1 MFKADTRAQACFKWV
16 NFLVI
21 SLFAFGSLQA
31 QAPEDPQ
38 FDPSDVYFQAYM
50 EIRAGEQLEKDED
63 FVGALRKFDNA
74 AKLFDSVARFY
85 PEWKVGMVTNR
96 RELTAK
102 AMDVVRQKAGEQ
114 IQKDQGVIA
123 ELEGGQKIGVDPRN
137 EPDAP
142 IEVAPLPESNPVE
155 KMNLADRSPTPA
167 PRDDPEPF
175 KPLEVAPIKPLPPS
189 VLDVD
194 PLKARRLQ
202 EAEAE
207 VARLKDLISK
217 ADARSNEAMR
227 NATQLDDLRKQN
239 EILERKLREA
249 QTNGQSEKEA
259 QAMAEIARLRD
270 LISKADARSQEAMRN
285 AMRVDDMQK
294 QNEILERK
302 LRAAEGDARSLRAQ
316 MATAPVRGEVEALN
330 RQIEQLDQEREVMAK
345 ALRSS
350 RGDHSDALAK
360 IEILAADMEIMQQQA
375 KDLRQKES
383 NLERDIKT
391 EREVANAVVA
401 GQRRQIEGLEK
412 ALEEKST
419 ELSKAN
425 EQIAGLRQELD
436 ESQAA
441 YAQLATER
449 DNLLDEKEQMTAL
462 LKLNEEGRI
471 EQLIEQNMGL
481 AKELR
486 QANEKVERM
495 NLDNNAA
502 KDDVVAALRDLAM
515 AKSQINRLKL
525 EKEAQDKRL
534 EELTKRLESEESAL
548 ADGSVEADPE
558 EVEMLRE
565 VIKRQLLVQ
574 ERRRQARELLVE
586 AAKDLGRD
594 DERLNEAIEMFGGA
608 EIVLSPEEQKLIAD
622 QQVDGEFV
630 SPFAKDRATVNSA
643 TSDLNRELE
652 SYDRAATK
660 AYLAGR
666 YLPTRELYE
675 MMVEEHPGHVPA
687 LCKLGVVQMKLDEPM
702 AAAESFQ
709 KAIELDEGNG
719 YAYRMLG
726 FASMRMGDIA
736 AAERM
741 VKKSVELAPEDAM
754 SWSLL
759 GVICIKLGEF
769 DDAEL
774 NFKAAISADP
784 LPSEPYF
791 NLAMLCANSGRLEEA
806 RQYYHD
812 ALERGAVPDAGLEQK
827 FSELPNE

>member
-1 MFKADTRAQACFKWV
+1 MIFVTTLSAC
-16 NFLVI
+16 
-21 SLFAFGSLQA
+21 GSLCA

-38 FDPSDVYFQAYM
+38 FDPSDVYFQAYLDV
-50 EIRAGEQLEKDED
+50 RAAEQLEKDGD
-63 FVGALRKFDNA
+63 YVGALRKFDSA
-74 AKLFDSVARFY
+74 AKLFESVARFY
-85 PEWKVGMVTNR
+85 PEWKAGMVTNR

-102 AMDVVRQKAGEQ
+102 AMDTVRTKAGEQ

-123 ELEGGQKIGVDPRN
+123 ELEGGQKMGVDPRDKPN
-137 EPDAP
+137 AP
-142 IEVAPLPESNPVE
+142 VEIKPLPEAKPPE
-155 KMNLADRSPTPA
+155 KLGLADRQPSPA
-167 PRDDPEPF
+167 PRDEPAPLR
-175 KPLEVAPIKPLPPS
+175 PLEITPVKPLPPS

-194 PLKARRLQ
+194 PLQARRLK

-217 ADARSNEAMR
+217 ADPRSNEAMRNASRIEDLRKQNETLERKLREAQANGQSESEAQARAEIARLKDQIANADARSNEAMR
-227 NATQLDDLRKQN
+227 NATRVGDL
-239 EILERKLREA
+239 
-249 QTNGQSEKEA
+249 TT
-259 QAMAEIARLRD
+259 
-270 LISKADARSQEAMRN
+270 
-285 AMRVDDMQK
+285 

-302 LRAAEGDARSLRAQ
+302 LRAAEADARSLRLQ
-316 MATAPVRGEVEALN
+316 MAAAPVRGEVEALN
-330 RQIEQLDQEREVMAK
+330 GQIAELDRQREAMGK

-350 RGDHSDALAK
+350 RGDHTDALAK

-375 KDLRQKES
+375 KELRQKEA
-383 NLERDIKT
+383 NLERDLKT
-391 EREVANAVVA
+391 EREVSNSVVA

-412 ALEEKST
+412 ALEEKSV

-425 EQIAGLRQELD
+425 EQIAGLKLELD

-441 YAQLATER
+441 YAELREER
-449 DNLLDEKEQMTAL
+449 DGLLVEKEQMTAL

-481 AKELR
+481 AKSLR
-486 QANEKVERM
+486 EANEKVDRL

-515 AKSQINRLKL
+515 AKSQINRLKQ
-525 EKEAQDKRL
+525 EKDAQDKRL
-534 EELTKRLESEESAL
+534 QELTARLENEESAL
-548 ADGSVEADPE
+548 ANGAVEADPE

-586 AAKDLGRD
+586 AAQDLGRD
-594 DERLNEAIEMFGGA
+594 DDRLNEAIEMFSGA

-630 SPFAKDRATVNSA
+630 SPFARDRATVRSA

-652 SYDRAATK
+652 SYDKAATK
-660 AYLAGR
+660 AFLAGR
-666 YLPTRELYE
+666 LLPTRELYE

-687 LCKLGVVQMKLDEPM
+687 LCKLGVVQMKLNEPM

-709 KAIELDEGNG
+709 KAIELDEGNA

-726 FASMRMGDIA
+726 YATMSMGDIGA
-736 AAERM
+736 AQRL
-741 VKKSVELAPEDAM
+741 VKKSVDLAPDDAK
-754 SWSLL
+754 SSVLL
-759 GVICIKLGEF
+759 GMISIKLGEL
-769 DDAEL
+769 DEAEL

-791 NLAMLCANSGRLEEA
+791 NLAMLCAKSGRLEES

-827 FSELPNE
+827 YSKLQ